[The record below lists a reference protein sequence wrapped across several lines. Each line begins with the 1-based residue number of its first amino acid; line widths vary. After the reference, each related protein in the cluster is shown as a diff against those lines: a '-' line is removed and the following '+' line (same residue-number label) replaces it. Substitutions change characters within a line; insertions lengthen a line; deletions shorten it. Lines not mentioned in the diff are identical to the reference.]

1 MTSLPSE
8 HRSVVDDPLL
18 IGGTIISNLMA
29 ASKWIKSANNAPVWR
44 ERDLMVDRKW
54 LKLAIKQ
61 GLLNGSEQDYIYA
74 NQSSVSS
81 LELERKAEV
90 MFAVNKHKQV
100 KYRITVGTPRRL
112 GVLMR
117 KVEPFDF
124 AADGA

>member
-1 MTSLPSE
+1 M
-8 HRSVVDDPLL
+8 DDPLL

-29 ASKWIKSANNAPVWR
+29 ASKWIQSANNAPVWR

-54 LKLAIKQ
+54 LKLAIRQ
-61 GLLNGSEQDYIYA
+61 GLLNGCESDYIYA

-112 GVLMR
+112 GVLMK
-117 KVEPFDF
+117 KVEQFRF
-124 AADGA
+124 AEDGA